1 MKAVYRGRVNKTLLL
16 PICYFAFS
24 FAAMARLDETIEK
37 CQERY
42 GPILETCD
50 EDRVEKPSKTH
61 KFSKGGIDVLVTICD
76 DRAVVLR
83 FTSGNLDVLMEP
95 TQLTPEQISS
105 FLLRNAESWSTPKKF
120 PPFTSWDSGDGKLF
134 AQYNEASKTLTICK
148 KEFSDAFTNKDGV
161 APNDF

>member
-1 MKAVYRGRVNKTLLL
+1 MNKALFL
-16 PICYFAFS
+16 PMCYFAFS
-24 FAAMARLDETIEK
+24 CTAMARIDETLEK

-42 GPILETCD
+42 GPILETFD
-50 EDRVEKPSKTH
+50 ENRLEKPSKTH

-76 DRAVVLR
+76 EKAVALR

-105 FLLRNAESWSTPKKF
+105 FLLRNSESWSTPQKF

-148 KEFSDAFTNKDGV
+148 KEFSNVFTNKDGA